1 MFLQKRFKTNVAKI
15 YKSPDSDEQFG
26 LIAINGEMKDK
37 LLSKLRENFQ
47 VQGDHVQNGG
57 KASDKCIR
65 TLLAGGTGALSM
77 TAATSGT
84 LFMATANPATLMV
97 IGNGVGSAVM
107 GAGGIV
113 AQAPFLPIAG
123 ALMPVAAP
131 LLAFQALSTIM
142 ILQQF
147 ESINKKLVNI
157 EKTLN
162 RVLQRNEASFIGEVI
177 SASSRLE
184 SIEKE
189 FEITNSFSQDMIIRL
204 ALVED
209 KINPIFE
216 RYKYLYEAQDLNQ
229 QLTAENLGFK
239 QTDAS
244 MAVVLSILD
253 LRIDILRV
261 KLTLQENPGF
271 MKGFAEILVEKVER
285 YKKLW
290 TDIENSPRKV
300 SEVTDSI
307 KQTVSDMNWWQKQM
321 PGWLGGKRK
330 QRKEVE
336 TTVKSIEEK
345 NTYVNVYET
354 VEAAKTATTMGK
366 ELIEQV
372 KIEPQ
377 TLLYWED
384 ENGINSYY
392 TNDVMIK

>member
-1 MFLQKRFKTNVAKI
+1 MFLQKRYKTNVAKI
-15 YKSPDSDEQFG
+15 FKSSESDEQFG
-26 LIAINGEMKDK
+26 LLAINGEMKDK
-37 LLSKLRENFQ
+37 LLTKFRENYSI
-47 VQGDHVQNGG
+47 QGDHILNGG

-65 TLLAGGTGALSM
+65 GLLAGGSGALGL

-147 ESINKKLVNI
+147 ESINKKLINI

-162 RVLQRNEASFIGEVI
+162 RVLQRNEATFIGEVI
-177 SASSRLE
+177 SASTRLD

-189 FEITNSFSQDMIIRL
+189 FDVANYFSQDMIIRL
-204 ALVED
+204 ALIED
-209 KINPIFE
+209 KVNPIFE
-216 RYKYLYEAQDLNQ
+216 RYKYLYEAQDLDQ
-229 QLTAENLGFK
+229 RLTSEDLGFK

-244 MAVVLSILD
+244 MAIVLSILD
-253 LRIDILRV
+253 MRIDILRT

-271 MKGFAEILVEKVER
+271 MKGFAEILVEKVKR
-285 YKKLW
+285 YKNLW
-290 TDIENSPRKV
+290 TDIEKSPKRVAEV
-300 SEVTDSI
+300 SQSMS
-307 KQTVSDMNWWQKQM
+307 QTVSEMNWWQKQM

-330 QRKEVE
+330 QREEIENNVKEINE
-336 TTVKSIEEK
+336 RNS
-345 NTYVNVYET
+345 YVNVIDT
-354 VEAAKTATTMGK
+354 VESAKSAISLGK
-366 ELIEQV
+366 NVKEQL
-372 KIEPQ
+372 KMEQ
-377 TLLYWED
+377 QALLYWED

-392 TNDVMIK
+392 TSDVLIK

>member
-1 MFLQKRFKTNVAKI
+1 MFLQKRYKSNVAKI
-15 YKSPDSDEQFG
+15 YKSSESDEQFG
-26 LIAINGEMKDK
+26 LLAINGEMKDK
-37 LLSKLRENFQ
+37 LLARFHENYMI
-47 VQGDHVQNGG
+47 QGDHILKGG

-65 TLLAGGTGALSM
+65 GLLAGGTGALGL

-147 ESINKKLVNI
+147 EGINKKLVNI

-162 RVLQRNEASFIGEVI
+162 RVLQRNEATFIGEVI
-177 SASSRLE
+177 SASTRLE

-189 FEITNSFSQDMIIRL
+189 FAVANYFSQDMIIRL

-209 KINPIFE
+209 KVNPIFE
-216 RYKYLYEAQDLNQ
+216 RYKYLYEAQDLDQ
-229 QLTAENLGFK
+229 RLTSEDLGFK

-244 MAVVLSILD
+244 MAIVLSILD
-253 LRIDILRV
+253 LRIDILRT

-290 TDIENSPRKV
+290 TDIENSPKRVAEV
-300 SEVTDSI
+300 SQSMS
-307 KQTVSDMNWWQKQM
+307 QTVDEMNWWQKQM

-330 QRKEVE
+330 QRKEIE
-336 TTVKSIEEK
+336 NNVKEIDEK
-345 NTYVNVYET
+345 NSFINVIDT
-354 VEAAKTATTMGK
+354 VDSAKAAISLGDNVM
-366 ELIEQV
+366 EQM
-372 KIEPQ
+372 KMEHQ

-392 TNDVMIK
+392 TSDVLVK

>member
-1 MFLQKRFKTNVAKI
+1 MFFQKRYKSNFAKI
-15 YKSPDSDEQFG
+15 YKSSESDEQFG
-26 LIAINGEMKDK
+26 LLAINGEMKDK
-37 LLSKLRENFQ
+37 LLAKFHENYMIK
-47 VQGDHVQNGG
+47 GNHILKGG

-65 TLLAGGTGALSM
+65 SLLAGGTGALGL

-84 LFMATANPATLMV
+84 LFMATANPATLMA

-147 ESINKKLVNI
+147 EGINKKLFNI

-162 RVLQRNEASFIGEVI
+162 RVLQRIEATFIGEVI
-177 SASSRLE
+177 SASTRLE

-189 FEITNSFSQDMIIRL
+189 FAVANYFSQDMIIRL

-209 KINPIFE
+209 KVNPIFE
-216 RYKYLYEAQDLNQ
+216 RYKYLYEAQELDQ
-229 QLTAENLGFK
+229 RLTSEDLGFK

-244 MAVVLSILD
+244 MAIVLSILD
-253 LRIDILRV
+253 MRIDILRT

-290 TDIENSPRKV
+290 TDIENSPKRVAEV
-300 SEVTDSI
+300 SQSMS
-307 KQTVSDMNWWQKQM
+307 QTVNEMNWWQKQM

-330 QRKEVE
+330 LRKEIE
-336 TTVKSIEEK
+336 NNVKEIDEK
-345 NTYVNVYET
+345 NSFINVIDT
-354 VEAAKTATTMGK
+354 VESAKAAISLGDNLM
-366 ELIEQV
+366 EQM
-372 KIEPQ
+372 KMEQQ

-384 ENGINSYY
+384 EKGINSYY
-392 TNDVMIK
+392 TSDVLIK

>member
-1 MFLQKRFKTNVAKI
+1 MFLQKRFKSNVAKI
-15 YKSPDSDEQFG
+15 YKSTESAEQFG
-26 LIAINGEMKDK
+26 LLAINGEMKDK
-37 LLSKLRENFQ
+37 LLAKFRENYSIR
-47 VQGDHVQNGG
+47 GDHILNGG

-65 TLLAGGTGALSM
+65 GLLAGGTGALGL

-107 GAGGIV
+107 GTGGIV
-113 AQAPFLPIAG
+113 AQAPFLPVAG
-123 ALMPVAAP
+123 ALMPVAVP

-147 ESINKKLVNI
+147 ESINKKLENI

-162 RVLQRNEASFIGEVI
+162 RVLQRNEATFIGEVI
-177 SASSRLE
+177 SASTRLD

-189 FEITNSFSQDMIIRL
+189 FAVANYFSQDMIIRL

-209 KINPIFE
+209 KVNPIFE
-216 RYKYLYEAQDLNQ
+216 RYKYLYEAQDLDQ
-229 QLTAENLGFK
+229 KLTSEDLGRK

-244 MAVVLSILD
+244 MAIVLSILD
-253 LRIDILRV
+253 MRIDILRT

-290 TDIENSPRKV
+290 TDIENSPKRVAEV
-300 SEVTDSI
+300 SQSMS
-307 KQTVSDMNWWQKQM
+307 QTVSEMNWWQKQM

-330 QRKEVE
+330 QRKE
-336 TTVKSIEEK
+336 IENNVNEI
-345 NTYVNVYET
+345 NERNSYVNVIDT
-354 VEAAKTATTMGK
+354 VESAKSAISLGQNVR
-366 ELIEQV
+366 EQL
-372 KIEPQ
+372 KMEQQ

-392 TNDVMIK
+392 TSDVLIK

>member
-1 MFLQKRFKTNVAKI
+1 
-15 YKSPDSDEQFG
+15 
-26 LIAINGEMKDK
+26 
-37 LLSKLRENFQ
+37 
-47 VQGDHVQNGG
+47 
-57 KASDKCIR
+57 
-65 TLLAGGTGALSM
+65 LAGGSGALGL

-113 AQAPFLPIAG
+113 AQAPFLPVAG

-162 RVLQRNEASFIGEVI
+162 RVLQRNEATFIGEVI
-177 SASSRLE
+177 SASTRLE

-189 FEITNSFSQDMIIRL
+189 FAVANYFSQDMIIRL

-209 KINPIFE
+209 KVNPIFE
-216 RYKYLYEAQDLNQ
+216 RYKYLYEAQDLDQ
-229 QLTAENLGFK
+229 RLTSEDLGFK

-244 MAVVLSILD
+244 MAIVLSILD
-253 LRIDILRV
+253 MRIDILRT

-290 TDIENSPRKV
+290 TDIENSPKRVAEV
-300 SEVTDSI
+300 SQSMS
-307 KQTVSDMNWWQKQM
+307 QTVSEMNWWQKQM

-330 QRKEVE
+330 QRIEIQNNVKE
-336 TTVKSIEEK
+336 IDEK
-345 NTYVNVYET
+345 NSYINVIDT
-354 VEAAKTATTMGK
+354 VESAKSAISLGQNVMEQMK
-366 ELIEQV
+366 IEQ
-372 KIEPQ
+372 Q

-392 TNDVMIK
+392 TSDVLIK